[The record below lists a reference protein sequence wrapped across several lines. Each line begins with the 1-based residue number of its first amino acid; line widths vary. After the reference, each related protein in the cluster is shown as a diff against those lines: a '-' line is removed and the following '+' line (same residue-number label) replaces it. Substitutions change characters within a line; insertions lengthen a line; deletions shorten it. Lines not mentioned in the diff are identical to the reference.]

1 MMAMSRDEH
10 PTANNKITANHHS
23 NNPERYVNASKD
35 DFPFQEEE
43 IKHADGGSMFL
54 TADDSLLQDQNIIRQ
69 SKKKGKI

>member
-1 MMAMSRDEH
+1 MMAMSRDQL
-10 PTANNKITANHHS
+10 PTTSNRITANHHS

-35 DFPFQEEE
+35 DYPFQEEE

-54 TADDSLLQDQNIIRQ
+54 TADDSLLQDQNIISK